1 MASTTPTLGRRHK
14 AFSRPSG
21 TVECP
26 HRRFSGV
33 VEWSPFFFGR
43 VSEAC
48 RGEETVIVV
57 GENINATRKSV
68 QSAVKKRDADFI
80 RDIARA
86 QTEAGAHYIDVNAG
100 TLVEDEADGLV
111 WLVETVQNEVDTPL
125 CLDSPNPVALEAAL
139 ELCQSKALLN
149 SITGETDRFESIV
162 RLVKKYGTS
171 VVALC
176 MDERG
181 IPETAAQRVGVARD
195 LCERLVAHGVVPEDI
210 FVDPLVKPVGV
221 LGTAAIEVLAAV
233 RAIREQENDIHIITG
248 LSNVSFGLPARKPL
262 NRAFLV
268 MLMAAGLDAA
278 LLDPLDQEL
287 MSLVAASEALLNKDE
302 YCARYIAAFRAGKLK
317 S

>member
-1 MASTTPTLGRRHK
+1 
-14 AFSRPSG
+14 
-21 TVECP
+21 
-26 HRRFSGV
+26 
-33 VEWSPFFFGR
+33 
-43 VSEAC
+43 
-48 RGEETVIVV
+48 
-57 GENINATRKSV
+57 
-68 QSAVKKRDADFI
+68 
-80 RDIARA
+80 
-86 QTEAGAHYIDVNAG
+86 VNAG

-139 ELCQSKALLN
+139 ESCQSKALLN

-162 RLVKKYGTS
+162 RLVEKYGAS

-181 IPETAAQRVGVARD
+181 IPETAAQRVEVAGN
-195 LCERLVAHGVVPEDI
+195 LCERLVAHGVAPEDI

-221 LGTAAIEVLAAV
+221 LGTAAIEVLDAV